1 MKTEVCAVFT
11 FCAAVGLATPASG
24 PGRPAVPV
32 ILAGAFDDDEG
43 TMLYDN
49 RPMVL
54 LRTHSHGAANS
65 DWLKF
70 ETDACGFL
78 QRVDNS
84 HSLVRQSALGRDS
97 GGLDEDEPWDD
108 ARGVAGQWLS
118 QHSEIAV
125 INDAV
130 DKSCD
135 DSVFDDDNEDTLEIA

>member
-1 MKTEVCAVFT
+1 MKTGICAVFT
-11 FCAAVGLATPASG
+11 FCAAVGLATPATG
-24 PGRPAVPV
+24 PGRPTVPV
-32 ILAGAFDDDEG
+32 TLARAFDEDDW

-49 RPMVL
+49 RPMIL
-54 LRTHSHGAANS
+54 LRTHSHRAANS

-70 ETDACGFL
+70 ETDACGWL

-84 HSLVRQSALGRDS
+84 HSMLRQSALGGDS
-97 GGLDEDEPWDD
+97 GDLDEDEPWDNG
-108 ARGVAGQWLS
+108 RGMAGQWLS

-135 DSVFDDDNEDTLEIA
+135 DSVFDDEDEDTLEIA